1 MSAQRVFD
9 FIESFLERNGYSPT
23 WREIELFTGLTAP
36 SVQVRLNYLRQK
48 GRIDWVD
55 GQPRTLRII
64 RPNTRPVMVPLELVD
79 KVEALIAS
87 HGEVS
92 SV

>member
-9 FIESFLERNGYSPT
+9 FIESFLEENGYGPT
-23 WREIELFTGLTAP
+23 WREIERATRLTAP

-55 GQPRTLRII
+55 GQPRTIRII
-64 RPNTRPVMVPLELVD
+64 RPNARPVMVPVELVPQ
-79 KVEALIAS
+79 VEALIAS
-87 HGEVS
+87 HGGVN
-92 SV
+92 